1 MKEIKTPIYLK
12 IKEKMETLASHLH
25 LVTRVMLGKEKLL
38 EITTTQMVTVV
49 IKEGIKVIEMEVL
62 IITIWEKEITCRVG
76 TIIIVSVNSE

>member
-1 MKEIKTPIYLK
+1 MKEIKTPINIK

-38 EITTTQMVTVV
+38 EITTQIVTVV
-49 IKEGIKVIEMEVL
+49 IKEWIEVT
-62 IITIWEKEITCRVG
+62 ISIWEKEIITHRVG